1 MQRLLALIGPL
12 PFIALAIA
20 AAGLS
25 LGTAVWL
32 FDEILAPML
41 ATLSS
46 AWRYPLTG
54 LALASSYFAYGL
66 TLCCWWRRC

>member
-1 MQRLLALIGPL
+1 MQRLLSLIGPL

-46 AWRYPLTG
+46 A
-54 LALASSYFAYGL
+54 
-66 TLCCWWRRC
+66 